1 LIQKFTYNKNQKL
14 KSRKELDNLF
24 KNGKSFLV
32 FPLKVYYF
40 FSDVIGENNLKC
52 GVGVSKKH
60 YAKAVDR
67 NRIKRLLR
75 EGFRL
80 NNIQLQETIQ
90 TKQLSFFV
98 LYIDK
103 EMPTGYAAI
112 ENKMKQVMLK
122 LIKKHTDEMAS

>member
-1 LIQKFTYNKNQKL
+1 MTEQFTYNKSQKL
-14 KSRKELDNLF
+14 KSRKELDILF
-24 KNGKSFLV
+24 KNGKSFLI
-32 FPLKVYYF
+32 FPLKVFYL
-40 FSDVIGENNLKC
+40 FSDADIDEKIHC

-80 NNIQLQETIQ
+80 NKISLQETIQ
-90 TKQLSFFV
+90 QKQLSFFI

-103 EMPTGYAAI
+103 TMPVGYVAI
-112 ENKMKQVMLK
+112 EDKMKQVIIK
-122 LIKKHTDEMAS
+122 LNKRYTDEMAT

>member
-1 LIQKFTYNKNQKL
+1 LKQKFTYNKNQKV
-14 KSRKELDNLF
+14 KSRKELDHLF

-40 FSDVIGENNLKC
+40 FSEVVDENKVKC

-60 YAKAVDR
+60 YAKAIDR

-80 NNIQLQETIQ
+80 NKISLQETIQ
-90 TKQLSFFV
+90 AKQLSFFI
-98 LYIDK
+98 LFIDK
-103 EMPTGYAAI
+103 EMPMSYVNI
-112 ENKMKQVMLK
+112 EDKMKQVMIK
-122 LIKKHTDEMAS
+122 LSKRYTDEMAF

>member
-1 LIQKFTYNKNQKL
+1 MAKLFTYNKKQKL

-24 KNGKSFLV
+24 KNGKSFLIFPIKV
-32 FPLKVYYF
+32 FYF
-40 FSDVIGENNLKC
+40 LGNASEANKLQC

-67 NRIKRLLR
+67 NRIKRLMR

-80 NNIQLQETIQ
+80 NKLPLQDVVQ
-90 TKQLSFFV
+90 TQQLSFFM

-103 EMPTGYAAI
+103 TMPLGYSAI
-112 ENKMKQVMLK
+112 DDKMKLIIAK
-122 LIKKHTDEMAS
+122 LIKRYNEDVVA

>member
-1 LIQKFTYNKNQKL
+1 LIEQFTYNKWQKR
-14 KSRKELDNLF
+14 KSRKELDILF
-24 KNGKSFLV
+24 KNGKSVLI
-32 FPLKVYYF
+32 FPLRVFYL
-40 FSDVIGENNLKC
+40 FSDANVDEKIHC

-80 NNIQLQETIQ
+80 NKIPLQETIQ
-90 TKQLSFFV
+90 QKQVSFFI

-103 EMPTGYAAI
+103 TMPEGYATI
-112 ENKMKQVMLK
+112 EEKMKQVIIK
-122 LIKKHTDEMAS
+122 LNKRYTDEMVS

>member
-1 LIQKFTYNKNQKL
+1 MTEQFTYNKSQKL
-14 KSRKELDNLF
+14 KSRKELDILF
-24 KNGKSFLV
+24 KNGKSFLI
-32 FPLKVYYF
+32 FPLKVFYF
-40 FSDVIGENNLKC
+40 FSNVTDDEKIRC

-80 NNIQLQETIQ
+80 NKIPLQETIQ
-90 TKQLSFFV
+90 QKQLSFFI

-103 EMPTGYAAI
+103 TMPEKYAAI
-112 ENKMKQVMLK
+112 EDKMKQVIIK
-122 LIKKHTDEMAS
+122 LNKRYTDEMAS